1 MTNIRIGSKE
11 KIHFIGIGG
20 IGMSGLAQ
28 VMHRMGFKV
37 QGSDVS
43 KSKNVERCKK
53 IGIKVFSKHDKKNL
67 KEATIV
73 VRSSAIKN
81 QNIEIITSKKRKIK
95 IFKRAEML
103 GHVVSLKK
111 NIVVTGAHGKTTT
124 TSLIAKI
131 LSEARLDPTIVN
143 GGVINSLGG
152 SAKLGK
158 GDWAVL
164 EADESDGS
172 FLNLPVNFSVV
183 TNVDKEH
190 LDFYKNFENLKK
202 SFNNFINKTPT
213 LGKSFICWDNKEIRK
228 MVSSIKNKNY
238 LTYGFNNK
246 ANYKIFNT
254 IYEKDSSI
262 FDLRIST
269 PLIKNKIIKKIK
281 VNLIGSYNVLNSV
294 AAIALCSYIGINI
307 KIIKKSLKEFAGIQ
321 RRMTR
326 VLKYKSNDFY
336 DDYAH
341 HPTEIK
347 SVLESLKRT
356 NKKRN
361 ITSIFQPHR
370 FSRLRLLKK
379 DFSYSFKNSD
389 KLILCPVY
397 SAGEKTDRNYDHI
410 GFSKLIAKN
419 SNVQVILIKDQQE
432 LNRYLKKN
440 ILKNEII
447 IGMGAGSIT
456 KWMREINF

>member
-1 MTNIRIGSKE
+1 
-11 KIHFIGIGG
+11 
-20 IGMSGLAQ
+20 
-28 VMHRMGFKV
+28 
-37 QGSDVS
+37 
-43 KSKNVERCKK
+43 
-53 IGIKVFSKHDKKNL
+53 
-67 KEATIV
+67 
-73 VRSSAIKN
+73 
-81 QNIEIITSKKRKIK
+81 
-95 IFKRAEML
+95 
-103 GHVVSLKK
+103 
-111 NIVVTGAHGKTTT
+111 
-124 TSLIAKI
+124 
-131 LSEARLDPTIVN
+131 
-143 GGVINSLGG
+143 
-152 SAKLGK
+152 
-158 GDWAVL
+158 
-164 EADESDGS
+164 
-172 FLNLPVNFSVV
+172 
-183 TNVDKEH
+183 
-190 LDFYKNFENLKK
+190 
-202 SFNNFINKTPT
+202 
-213 LGKSFICWDNKEIRK
+213 
-228 MVSSIKNKNY
+228 
-238 LTYGFNNK
+238 
-246 ANYKIFNT
+246 
-254 IYEKDSSI
+254 
-262 FDLRIST
+262 
-269 PLIKNKIIKKIK
+269 
-281 VNLIGSYNVLNSV
+281 
-294 AAIALCSYIGINI
+294 
-307 KIIKKSLKEFAGIQ
+307 
-321 RRMTR
+321 MTR